1 MTRAPW
7 RKNALVTEEP
17 RPPLAPVMKTTLSG
31 MNGDPSRDRLC
42 GWESR
47 KAQRFQAGREIILAA
62 GNAPLGCSMFPV
74 VRGIGKG
81 FRGNTP
87 IAPSPRRYVLPSI
100 SPERRSRDG

>member
-31 MNGDPSRDRLC
+31 MNGDPSRERLC

-47 KAQRFQAGREIILAA
+47 KAQRFQAGREIMLAA
-62 GNAPLGCSMFPV
+62 GNAPLGCSMFPGMG
-74 VRGIGKG
+74 GIGPG
-81 FRGNTP
+81 FPGHASVAAERGTNT
-87 IAPSPRRYVLPSI
+87 LPH
-100 SPERRSRDG
+100 